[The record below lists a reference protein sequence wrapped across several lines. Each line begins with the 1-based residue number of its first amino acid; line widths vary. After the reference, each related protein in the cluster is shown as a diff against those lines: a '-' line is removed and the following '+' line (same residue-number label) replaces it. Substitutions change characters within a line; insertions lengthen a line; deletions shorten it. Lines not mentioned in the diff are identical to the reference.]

1 MRGKHDRGA
10 PGAAASRGS
19 VVVKRDG
26 RAAMLLLVLYSASQ
40 VRRAADDSGLLL
52 RVNGV
57 CDSDARRYA
66 GVEAREGAAE
76 RAAW

>member
-1 MRGKHDRGA
+1 MTAVRRALLH
-10 PGAAASRGS
+10 RGS

-26 RAAMLLLVLYSASQ
+26 RAAMLLLYSASQ
-40 VRRAADDSGLLL
+40 VQHAADDSGLLL